1 MLITD
6 QVAASGKSARIP
18 QKGPVSALLVMIIL
32 QLPIGGF
39 LIPGDTFRAQVGR
52 EGIYWALTVLL
63 IAYILI
69 VERRPLSSIGLSRPT
84 WKSFVFGIVG
94 AVVMVAG
101 MAAIYMVIYPA
112 LGLSATEATTTA
124 IKSTPLWFRIILI
137 LRAAVFEEIFYRG
150 FVIERLT
157 ELTRLRW
164 LAALISLAAFTLAHL
179 SGWGWAHLM
188 IAGFGGLVLTALYL
202 LRRDLASNMV
212 AHFLTDAVGF
222 LVG

>member
-1 MLITD
+1 MHFGG
-6 QVAASGKSARIP
+6 QAAPVESARTP
-18 QKGPVSALLVMIIL
+18 RKGPATALLVMIVF

-39 LIPGDTFRAQVGR
+39 LISGNTFDAQIAR
-52 EGIYWALTVLL
+52 EGVYWALTVLL
-63 IAYILI
+63 IAYILM
-69 VERRPLSSIGLSRPT
+69 VEQRSLSSIGLSWPT
-84 WKSFVFGIVG
+84 WKTLVVGIVG

-101 MAAIYMVIYPA
+101 MAAIYMVTFPA
-112 LGLSATEATTTA
+112 LALPMTEATASA
-124 IKSTPLWFRIILI
+124 IKSTPTWFRLILV

-150 FVIERLT
+150 FVIERLA

-164 LAALISLAAFTLAHL
+164 LAALISLTAFTQAHL
-179 SGWGWAHLM
+179 SAWGWAHLM